1 MCCSSCIIYM
11 PLLAFLCINTIGTCS
26 FYILIINIIM
36 NCASIAFAQR
46 VVQRCQRPPLC
57 STLSLTLCHCVSIL
71 CIFVPLCFNPV
82 YFCATVFE
90 IYVFFTPLCFRSVY
104 LLLCHRVLDLFYY
117 TRSDLISTESN
128 FTSNPALFQ
137 ILWCFPPKKFNIETF
152 IKVTIWNNSFC
163 LIQVYKS
170 THYNSNYSSFY
181 DNQFRAAKCFFQV
194 E

>member
-1 MCCSSCIIYM
+1 MILPHRSIGCSSCIIYM
-11 PLLAFLCINTIGTCS
+11 PLAFLLS
-26 FYILIINIIM
+26 APLSPAVFILIVNIIM

-46 VVQRCQRPPLC
+46 VVQCCQRPPLC

-117 TRSDLISTESN
+117 TTV
-128 FTSNPALFQ
+128 FQ
-137 ILWCFPPKKFNIETF
+137 I
-152 IKVTIWNNSFC
+152 
-163 LIQVYKS
+163 
-170 THYNSNYSSFY
+170 
-181 DNQFRAAKCFFQV
+181 
-194 E
+194 